1 MKLNHVKRS
10 VVVLA
15 AVFAAM
21 STSAVADS
29 MGSKAVQL
37 SDAELD
43 GITAGF
49 AQVIVVNP
57 GNASVL
63 NANESF
69 SRAVCVNCPE
79 LELPPSTGPA
89 FGVVTVENP
98 GKKGV
103 FAQIIGKPHFPF

>member
-1 MKLNHVKRS
+1 MKLNNVKRS
-10 VVVLA
+10 IVVLA

-49 AQVIVVNP
+49 AQVVIVNP
-57 GNASVL
+57 GNADVFKI
-63 NANESF
+63 NETG
-69 SRAVCVNCPE
+69 SRGVCVNCE
-79 LELPPSTGPA
+79 GVPPSTGPA
-89 FGVVTVENP
+89 IGVVTVENT
-98 GKKGV
+98 GKGV
-103 FAQIIGKPHFPF
+103 FVQIVGKPHFPAF

>member
-1 MKLNHVKRS
+1 MKLNNVKRS

-21 STSAVADS
+21 STSAVAES
-29 MGSKAVQL
+29 TKAVQL

-49 AQVIVVNP
+49 AQVVIINP
-57 GNASVL
+57 GNANVL
-63 NANESF
+63 RMNEDG
-69 SRAVCVNCPE
+69 SRAVCVNCE
-79 LELPPSTGPA
+79 LVSEFLPRTGPA

-98 GKKGV
+98 NGPKLPTAV
-103 FAQIIGKPHFPF
+103 GKPHFPF